1 MAQSKSEMDPAKR
14 RDLFFQQQQMLF
26 DDAIYIGLVSRK
38 GPFGYTTGMEGIQQT
53 AYSLTWNI
61 ANWTKK

>member
-1 MAQSKSEMDPAKR
+1 MDPAKR
-14 RDLFFQQQQMLF
+14 RDLSFQQQQILF

-38 GPFGYTTGMEGIQQT
+38 GPFGYTTGMGGIQQT

-61 ANWTKK
+61 ANWVKK